1 MPSISASSAAFS
13 QVTCRP
19 RHRDKEIRI
28 RSFQFLPIA
37 LVFWF
42 VRLNTFEERVT
53 GHIIWYATEKRTKR
67 FNPGISKAGERLNR
81 RKLLDLGAYLNLLLL
96 INVFLTFIHSRP
108 SF

>member
-42 VRLNTFEERVT
+42 VSLNTFEERVT
-53 GHIIWYATEKRTKR
+53 GHIIWYATKK
-67 FNPGISKAGERLNR
+67 GQSV
-81 RKLLDLGAYLNLLLL
+81 L
-96 INVFLTFIHSRP
+96 IQVLTRQGSD
-108 SF
+108 